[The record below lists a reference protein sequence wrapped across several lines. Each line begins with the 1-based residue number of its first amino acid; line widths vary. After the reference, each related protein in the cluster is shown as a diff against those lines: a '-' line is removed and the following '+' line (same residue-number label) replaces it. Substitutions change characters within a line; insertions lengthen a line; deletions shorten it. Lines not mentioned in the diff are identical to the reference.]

1 MQQLLF
7 LSSAQI
13 CSARDVFQLFG
24 GLRPLLQLL
33 DTPAEILEDAY
44 RYIIVIDL
52 GVLVMFLY
60 NLCAGLLRAIGN
72 SVMPLVFL
80 LISSGLNVA
89 LDLWFIAGL
98 GMGVQGAAVATVI
111 AQGISVVLCIL
122 YVMRRVP
129 LLLPARKHWAVG
141 QHLYWELFS
150 QSISMGLMS
159 SIVSAGSVVLVMLM
173 SSKPHWRISLAT
185 PSALKTS

>member
-1 MQQLLF
+1 MAGSLVIGLCASF
-7 LSSAQI
+7 VITTAG
-13 CSARDVFQLFG
+13 FF

-80 LISSGLNVA
+80 LISSG
-89 LDLWFIAGL
+89 
-98 GMGVQGAAVATVI
+98 
-111 AQGISVVLCIL
+111 
-122 YVMRRVP
+122 
-129 LLLPARKHWAVG
+129 
-141 QHLYWELFS
+141 
-150 QSISMGLMS
+150 
-159 SIVSAGSVVLVMLM
+159 
-173 SSKPHWRISLAT
+173 
-185 PSALKTS
+185 